1 MTNKTETKE
10 TTPVSHM
17 TPSRRE
23 VLGLF
28 GGMALTIPAT
38 GYLGGFLSA
47 LASDASQEQADK
59 LARRFAKYYR
69 PVPLRLKPRIPS
81 YALPLDLTKLANFAE
96 AAPKLGLTKDEPSL
110 KKNGFAVLPGR
121 GNEDIVEPYKDLKQR
136 EVPIFITAD
145 TLLHLYHVQ
154 FDETLKDIE
163 EREFYKDIVA
173 LAQALVN
180 ELEKMTFCARA
191 YFPAQADFRA
201 ARHKAL
207 TYFAIGLKAL
217 KPEAK
222 LPKGVDPKEVNVV
235 LEKMRKHQGF
245 WPEPPNAEQE
255 WPLFRYAE
263 DFSQYVPRG
272 HYTRSEILKKYFVGM
287 MWFGRMT
294 FLIKG
299 DKSHGAST
307 RAVAL
312 VSVPESNQQTLAAAA
327 LITELLERTKLPD
340 GRKARAVWERM
351 YAVTSFYVGLADDL
365 GLDEYRSAL
374 AKVCGS
380 ALHLNEL
387 ADAKMLLAFKVELA
401 KCNPPAIF
409 SGTGM
414 QSAPQDASP
423 GALLQALNKS
433 MGFRLM
439 GQRFV
444 PDSYMMGKLVWP
456 TVGEPTRDGM
466 FTYVTSDG
474 GPIRGF
480 PRGLDVMTILGSRRA
495 REILKDLGDDAY
507 SSRPNNLSYDQALT
521 NLQKEYGKLSD
532 LDWNRNL
539 YWSWLHALKPLL
551 AEYGEGYQSFMGTQA
566 YRTKSLT
573 SALASWAQLRH
584 DTILYAKQSY
594 TMGREASIRVPPLKP
609 VQGYVEP
616 LPEFYGRLLALARM
630 TNQGLTEMKVLN
642 ARAKARLDEFEK
654 LLERLL
660 AVSEK
665 ELANE
670 ELKEQDYQ
678 FIRNFGEHL
687 EGVVVAPDP
696 DKLKALQQQLNR
708 AIQAGD
714 VKRRRDIEDMI
725 SLENGGAMKTTLI
738 ADVHTD
744 QNSKKVLEEGT
755 GYVDLGV
762 FVYRQPDG
770 RLVLGAGPVLSYHE
784 FKHPMSDRLT
794 DEKWRTLLKGKDAHS
809 PLEWTREYL
818 SGKAI
823 YTCRVRS

>member
-1 MTNKTETKE
+1 MDQKIETRE
-10 TTPVSHM
+10 TTPASH
-17 TPSRRE
+17 TALSRRE

-28 GGMALTIPAT
+28 GGLALTIPAT

-47 LASDASQEQADK
+47 VAGDAARDQADK
-59 LARRFAKYYR
+59 LALRFAKYYR
-69 PVPLRLKPRIPS
+69 PLPLRVKPRIPS
-81 YALPLDLTKLANFAE
+81 YSLPLDLTKVANFGE
-96 AAPKLGLTKDEPSL
+96 AAPKLGLSKDEPSL

-173 LAQALVN
+173 LAQALAK

-191 YFPAQADFRA
+191 YFPAQDDFRA

-217 KPEAK
+217 RPETK
-222 LPKGVDPKEVNVV
+222 LPKGVDAKEVDAI
-235 LEKMRKHQGF
+235 LEKMRKHEGF
-245 WPEPPNAEQE
+245 WPEPPNAEKE

-299 DKSHGAST
+299 DKSYGAST

-312 VSVPESNQQTLAAAA
+312 VSETESNQQTLAAA
-327 LITELLERTKLPD
+327 LITDLLERTKLPD
-340 GRKARAVWERM
+340 GRKARDVWERI

-365 GLDEYRSAL
+365 SLNEYRSAL
-374 AKVCGS
+374 EKVCGS
-380 ALHLNEL
+380 TLRLSEL

-401 KCNPPAIF
+401 RFSPPAIY

-414 QSAPQDASP
+414 QSAPQAASP

-456 TVGEPTRDGM
+456 TVGEPTRQGM
-466 FTYVTSDG
+466 FTYVTTRG

-480 PRGLDVMTILGSRRA
+480 PRGLDVMTILGSKQA
-495 REILKDLGDDAY
+495 RDILKELGDDAY
-507 SSRPNNLSYDQALT
+507 SNRPRNLSYDQALT

-551 AEYGEGYQSFMGTQA
+551 AEYGDGYQSFMGTQA
-566 YRTKSLT
+566 YRNKSLT

-594 TMGREASIRVPPLKP
+594 TMGREASAHVPPLKP
-609 VQGYVEP
+609 VEGYVEP

-630 TNQGLTEMKVLN
+630 TNRGLTEMKVLN
-642 ARAKARLDEFEK
+642 ARGKSRLDEFEK
-654 LLERLL
+654 MLERLWTI
-660 AVSEK
+660 AEK

-678 FIRNFGEHL
+678 FIRNFGDQL
-687 EGVVVAPDP
+687 QGVVVAPNP
-696 DKLKALQQQLNR
+696 EKLLALRLELEQ
-708 AIQAGD
+708 AIKAGD
-714 VKRRRDIEDMI
+714 AKRRQKIEEMI

-744 QNSKKVLEEGT
+744 QNTKQVLQEGT

-762 FVYRQPDG
+762 FVYKQPDG

-784 FKHPMSDRLT
+784 FKHPMRDRLT
-794 DEKWRTLLKGKDAHS
+794 DEKWRTLLKSKDAPQ
-809 PLEWTREYL
+809 PLEWTRAYL
-818 SGKAI
+818 SAGAS
-823 YTCRVRS
+823 YSCRTRS